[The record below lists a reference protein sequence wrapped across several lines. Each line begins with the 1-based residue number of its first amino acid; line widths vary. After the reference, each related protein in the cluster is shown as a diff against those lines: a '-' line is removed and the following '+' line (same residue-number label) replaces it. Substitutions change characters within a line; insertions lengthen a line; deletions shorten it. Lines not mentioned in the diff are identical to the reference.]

1 MSNLKAQ
8 IQEDMKTAMRAKDKA
23 TLDTVRLIMAAIKQ
37 KEVDERIELNDAMVT
52 AILDKMIKQRRD
64 SISQYEQGGRPE
76 LAAKEQTEIEV
87 LQRYMPQP
95 LSAAE
100 ITGLISQAIN
110 DTGASAIA
118 DMGKVMAQLKPA
130 LQGRADMSQVSQ
142 QVRQQLGA

>member
-8 IQEDMKTAMRAKDKA
+8 IQEDMKAAMRAKDKA

-37 KEVDERIELNDAMVT
+37 KEVDERIELDDAMVT

-64 SISQYEQGGRPE
+64 SITQYEQGGRPE
-76 LAAKEQTEIEV
+76 LAAKEQAEIEV

-100 ITGLISQAIN
+100 IADLISQAIS

>member
-23 TLDTVRLIMAAIKQ
+23 TLDTIRLIMAAIKQ
-37 KEVDERIELNDAMVT
+37 KEVDERIELDDAMVT

-64 SISQYEQGGRPE
+64 SITQYEQGGRPE
-76 LAAKEQTEIEV
+76 LAAKEQAEIEV

-100 ITGLISQAIN
+100 IADLISQAIS